1 METCTSFCSRYQES
15 AVFEDVRPWARPVP
29 PPDASARCLRAQR
42 WRRPS
47 RGRPS
52 GGYRPRR
59 RLPSEAAATVR
70 GGGCR
75 GGHRGHFASVMFHST
90 ATEDAIHNQCDSII
104 NGIRLQNKTKQNK
117 KYQKNL
123 LRDGVGQRHSER
135 AGRRGKRR
143 ERNTITLE

>member
-1 METCTSFCSRYQES
+1 MGAPGT
-15 AVFEDVRPWARPVP
+15 A
-29 PPDASARCLRAQR
+29 ARCLRPTPPGPAVAAAQ
-42 WRRPS
+42 PGS
-47 RGRPS
+47 PE
-52 GGYRPRR
+52 R
-59 RLPSEAAATVR
+59 RLPAEAAATVR

>member
-15 AVFEDVRPWARPVP
+15 AVFEDVRPSARPVP

-104 NGIRLQNKTKQNK
+104 NGIRLQNKTKQKVPK
-117 KYQKNL
+117 KSAT
-123 LRDGVGQRHSER
+123 RWRWAATFRE
-135 AGRRGKRR
+135 GREEGEEEGEKYDY
-143 ERNTITLE
+143 T